1 MRMLLLILLLSPYLS
16 FADFKM
22 EDVPLKRAISTI
34 YEEVLEKPYML
45 DPNILN
51 SDYKVSF
58 YLTDNVDKKAFFKRY
73 FENMNI
79 IVYEKDGVD
88 YLKYKN
94 KVVKGVEYVYKPK
107 FRSVEFLSKNL
118 EGIIYNNND
127 LYNLDSK
134 INTTSTSINSSNA
147 AVKNSINTNGD
158 LLVIYADKDTIQK
171 AKNVL
176 KKIDVKP
183 QQVIITARILEVKKQ
198 ENSQSGLRII
208 SEVLKNKLSLNL
220 TVGSLSNSFFKLST
234 KDVNGFFSIFDT
246 DSKFNVISS
255 PVLRVLDNERGTF
268 TVGSDVPTL
277 GGEIIQNGVVRREIE
292 YRSSGV
298 IFDVSPTIMQDGIKV
313 KIVSELSDFK
323 VTETGVND
331 TPTLI
336 KRLVDTTVY
345 LKSGDL
351 VVLGGLSE
359 EKNTRIDDSFF
370 YLPSWLFGRSKKF
383 EKSDVLLLL
392 HVHQITDDMPSVDLD
407 GALNRYQID
416 KLF

>member
-1 MRMLLLILLLSPYLS
+1 
-16 FADFKM
+16 
-22 EDVPLKRAISTI
+22 
-34 YEEVLEKPYML
+34 
-45 DPNILN
+45 
-51 SDYKVSF
+51 
-58 YLTDNVDKKAFFKRY
+58 
-73 FENMNI
+73 MNI